1 MLRPEAYARSLEVVR
16 AVAAELA
23 RAETPDD
30 LAGEFGGAREI
41 SARAAERTGV
51 RTDDLDLE
59 LIAGAGFA
67 LRYREVLRE
76 GVRAEAIRRI
86 SQAREAGERW
96 VVVTESGKPT
106 TIPYVRLDMYLPG
119 ADGIRM
125 SVDADAE
132 TGSLRYTVET
142 MALDPVSGEPLT
154 GPDAR
159 FSRVTFGE
167 RADWDEA
174 YEELRARTEGPV

>member
-1 MLRPEAYARSLEVVR
+1 
-16 AVAAELA
+16 
-23 RAETPDD
+23 
-30 LAGEFGGAREI
+30 
-41 SARAAERTGV
+41 
-51 RTDDLDLE
+51 
-59 LIAGAGFA
+59 
-67 LRYREVLRE
+67 
-76 GVRAEAIRRI
+76 
-86 SQAREAGERW
+86 
-96 VVVTESGKPT
+96 
-106 TIPYVRLDMYLPG
+106 MYLPG